1 MAGFMFWSVV
11 VSPAE
16 GDVIVWDSAAQSVQA
31 RRADD
36 LSLRWNLTVRQSDC
50 ITLAAD
56 KGHIYMSH
64 YSGGPED
71 YLGFMS
77 AIGPNSKKLYP
88 GIEKFFI
95 AVDAAT
101 GRTLLNVTIMEGEG
115 MRPALIVPGGNNDV
129 LVAKPNGLNRMY
141 FEV

>member
-11 VSPAE
+11 VSPVV

-36 LSLRWNLTVRQSDC
+36 LSLHWNLSVRQSDC

-77 AIGPNSKKLYP
+77 AIGPNGKKLYP
-88 GIEKFFI
+88 GIKKFFI